1 MSKKSS
7 LGVAATIAIIAMA
20 VTFSLTM
27 VVSMK
32 MFNTTVSSVKNKE
45 RQYNKLSEIDRFVRA
60 GEYFTIDEDT
70 LNDRLAAGY
79 MNGINDKYAVYYT
92 AKEYSEKQSV
102 EKGTLTG
109 IGVAVVNDT
118 SSGYAR
124 IIRLYDN
131 SPAAEAGMQVG
142 GFITAINDES
152 TRNIT
157 STARLTSKLLGEEG
171 TTTTITY
178 LTPDRQEQQ
187 LNLVHSN
194 YKTPSIYTRQMVAD
208 TCGYI
213 RIDAFTSGTASEFKA
228 AVDDLLQ
235 QGANSLVFDLRDNT
249 GENLNAA
256 LVAAD
261 YCVPS
266 GEIAKQQDRDGNVTV
281 LRMSDET
288 EINVPIVCLVNGST
302 AGSAELFANALRK
315 MAGATL
321 VGTKTAG
328 KGVVLSDAQS
338 FSDGSAAYIT
348 VGLLLDNED
357 QTWNEEGLRPDIDAA
372 LSVDEQNAYYDYT
385 LDTDPQIS
393 KAVNAAT
400 ALAGQN

>member
-1 MSKKSS
+1 MSKKIS

-70 LNDRLAAGY
+70 LNERLAAGY

-228 AVDDLLQ
+228 AVDELLQ

-288 EINVPIVCLVNGST
+288 KINVPIVCLVNGST

>member
-1 MSKKSS
+1 MSKKIS

-92 AKEYSEKQSV
+92 PKEYSEKQSV

-228 AVDDLLQ
+228 AVDELLQ

-288 EINVPIVCLVNGST
+288 KINVPIVCLVNGST